1 MMPIALAM
9 TELDAGAA
17 PITIRGRS
25 SFPESICRSNRKSG
39 ETFLYL
45 LQKRLESLMVT
56 TMLNLNTP
64 EWRSEPTITIFRMKS
79 TGLASNLNLKIQMTR
94 SSLAL
99 KMIWMTTIM
108 MTSSMITTKI
118 LILQYSMILL

>member
-39 ETFLYL
+39 ETVLYL
-45 LQKRLESLMVT
+45 LQKRLESLIQKFMLTPGNGKLVREVT
-56 TMLNLNTP
+56 
-64 EWRSEPTITIFRMKS
+64 
-79 TGLASNLNLKIQMTR
+79 
-94 SSLAL
+94 AL
-99 KMIWMTTIM
+99 
-108 MTSSMITTKI
+108 
-118 LILQYSMILL
+118 LLRAM